1 MADPGEIP
9 ATIAGTK
16 PPWLEEEEE
25 EVEIGESF
33 PQLDPQNVAEARA
46 EELAYVQRRGLWTV
60 VPVPEVVVPVSVRW
74 IDVLKAEGITRSRL
88 VGLQGQRLGA
98 RRSVRAHPA
107 IGGSPH
113 VTQPG
118 CYLYSVS
125 GAS

>member
-1 MADPGEIP
+1 MNDKPAADEPMDEDKR
-9 ATIAGTK
+9 AEYCAVEVSELEALTWVAQ
-16 PPWLEEEEE
+16 LEQEEEEE

-88 VGLQGQRLGA
+88 VGLQGERLGA
-98 RRSVRAHPA
+98 R
-107 IGGSPH
+107 
-113 VTQPG
+113 
-118 CYLYSVS
+118 
-125 GAS
+125 